1 MAAKAFLLRTS
12 LATGW
17 TSYLDNEQFGC
28 ILYAFVF
35 SGWSEKEF
43 SPHFTIIFTLFPPI
57 LMMTVVP
64 DERCLVMSVA
74 SLGVVA
80 EPMNLPSME

>member
-1 MAAKAFLLRTS
+1 MAKKAFCHKSS

-28 ILYAFVF
+28 LLYAFVF

-43 SPHFTIIFTLFPPI
+43 SPHLTTTFTLFPPI
-57 LMMTVVP
+57 LTMVLVP
-64 DERCLVMSVA
+64 DGRLFMILAA
-74 SLGVVA
+74 SL
-80 EPMNLPSME
+80 